1 MQKGFSL
8 LELLLVLVVVA
19 TLLVVLLP
27 KYTKTVQ
34 QQHKT
39 QMGAI
44 EQVRALQQTL
54 NAQQQVRQRQMDRL
68 GTGL

>member
-8 LELLLVLVVVA
+8 LELLLVLVVLT

-68 GTGL
+68 GAGL

>member
-68 GTGL
+68 GAGL